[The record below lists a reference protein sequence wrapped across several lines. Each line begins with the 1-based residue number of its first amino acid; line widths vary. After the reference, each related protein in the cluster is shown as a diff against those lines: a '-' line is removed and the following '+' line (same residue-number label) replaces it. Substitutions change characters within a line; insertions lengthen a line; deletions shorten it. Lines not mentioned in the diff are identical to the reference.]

1 MRIFLKIERFFTEN
15 SAKKSYKFF
24 SCNIIKMHH
33 VYSKVLLLVALVL
46 AIVAVSTKDWLG
58 TEVGGSDG
66 LFPKAGDEG
75 PDKKDFEACQ
85 GLAISSIVLLA
96 LSLGGSFVPA
106 ADFKHAHAVTI
117 VAALLGVVL
126 MMACVVVW
134 LVKIKKDIENASKM
148 KTKLGYS
155 FYLACAAAVVGGLA
169 SIFLIAESDDPLGHL
184 SPGLRPPTL
193 TRAPRKVDSH
203 HTDSWRRSLHE

>member
-1 MRIFLKIERFFTEN
+1 
-15 SAKKSYKFF
+15 
-24 SCNIIKMHH
+24 MHH

-58 TEVGGSDG
+58 AEAGGVTDWQG
-66 LFPKAGDEG
+66 VFPKGGAAVEG
-75 PDKKDFEACQ
+75 TDKKDFEACQ
-85 GLAISSIVLLA
+85 GLAISSIVFLA

-134 LVKIKKDIENASKM
+134 LVKIKKDVDASAPAGA

-203 HTDSWRRSLHE
+203 PTDSWRRSLHE